1 MFRCFKLI
9 FQEVPLYV
17 VVCPLLTIN
26 AYFLGNDLLP
36 IKKCAVFSWQDRLM
50 NRVIHRIWGEKFA
63 NIFLDLSLFIFS
75 LGSFL
80 RSSQAGIQPVEI
92 RSHDFA
98 EFSDYA

>member
-26 AYFLGNDLLP
+26 AYFLGNDVLP
-36 IKKCAVFSWQDRLM
+36 VKKCAVFSWQDSLM
-50 NRVIHRIWGEKFA
+50 NRVIHRSWGERSE
-63 NIFLDLSLFIFS
+63 NIFLDLFLFIFTPW
-75 LGSFL
+75 FV
-80 RSSQAGIQPVEI
+80 REVQAGIQPVEI
-92 RSHDFA
+92 RSHNFA

>member
-1 MFRCFKLI
+1 
-9 FQEVPLYV
+9 
-17 VVCPLLTIN
+17 
-26 AYFLGNDLLP
+26 
-36 IKKCAVFSWQDRLM
+36 M